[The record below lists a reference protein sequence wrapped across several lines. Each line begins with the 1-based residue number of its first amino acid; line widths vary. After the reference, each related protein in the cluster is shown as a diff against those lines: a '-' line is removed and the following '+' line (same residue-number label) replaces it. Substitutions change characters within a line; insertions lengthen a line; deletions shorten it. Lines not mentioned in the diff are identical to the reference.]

1 MTYQIHV
8 QFRGLEPLGDPEY
21 TVPGVLPE
29 SASVIVQRP
38 LEEALRHYTRCIQ
51 LQLDDRVVTIEP
63 ERSAVR
69 RAEPAKTA
77 APGPNQRP
85 E

>member
-8 QFRGLEPLGDPEY
+8 QFRSLEPLSDPEY

-29 SASVIVQRP
+29 SASVIIQRH
-38 LEEALRHYTRCIQ
+38 LEEALRHYNRCIQ
-51 LQLDDRVVTIEP
+51 LQLDDRIVTIEP
-63 ERSAVR
+63 ERSAGR

-77 APGPNQRP
+77 APGLNRRL